1 VTNVFAVVGEHRWE
15 PGRLLLLGE
24 DGLYYA
30 YRTNGAPIEVEPS
43 ASWQLDE
50 DALAAAVR
58 AIPVPARPYRAGAP
72 ARLDNA
78 EPAPRPRQGRRSSGR
93 G

>member
-1 VTNVFAVVGEHRWE
+1 MTNVFAVVGEHRWE

-24 DGLYYA
+24 DGRYYA
-30 YRTNGAPIEVEPS
+30 YRANGAPVEVEPS
-43 ASWQLDE
+43 AAWHLDE

-58 AIPVPARPYRAGAP
+58 AIPVPVRPYRSGAS
-72 ARLDNA
+72 ASLENV
-78 EPAPRPRQGRRSSGR
+78 ETPRPRQVRRSAKR